1 MKGLELKEVL
11 TIVIGGL
18 VGLLPILMNSIVS
31 WFDKRSLDV
40 KQHGALELAKSRVD
54 FIEKWVGVQQQVN
67 SPERFEEI
75 KRQTAYELDELKHGL
90 TEVLAEAEEQPAT
103 PVQESAKIVIQRLL
117 LLYRPL
123 NFSGWIAHAVFYV
136 VLLLTVF
143 TVIGYQ
149 PGVDLT
155 TGQFSWSILW
165 SDLIAVFILC
175 IPLLIIRAVA
185 IRIDRKAQ
193 EKLHT
198 SSAVI
203 EAFS

>member
-1 MKGLELKEVL
+1 
-11 TIVIGGL
+11 
-18 VGLLPILMNSIVS
+18 LLPILINAVVA

-40 KQHGALELAKSRVD
+40 KQHSALELAKSRVD
-54 FIEKWVGVQQQVN
+54 FIEKWVAVQQHVN

-90 TEVLAEAEEQPAT
+90 TEVLAETEEKPAT
-103 PVQESAKIVIQRLL
+103 PVQESARIVLQRLL

-123 NFSGWIAHAVFYV
+123 NFSGWIAHIVFYI
-136 VLLLTVF
+136 VLFF
-143 TVIGYQ
+143 TVTSIIDYQ
-149 PGVDLT
+149 PGVYDN
-155 TGQFSWSILW
+155 QFSFSFLLG
-165 SDLIAVFILC
+165 DLIFVFIMC
-175 IPLLIIRAVA
+175 IPLIIIRAVA

-198 SSAVI
+198 VSAVI